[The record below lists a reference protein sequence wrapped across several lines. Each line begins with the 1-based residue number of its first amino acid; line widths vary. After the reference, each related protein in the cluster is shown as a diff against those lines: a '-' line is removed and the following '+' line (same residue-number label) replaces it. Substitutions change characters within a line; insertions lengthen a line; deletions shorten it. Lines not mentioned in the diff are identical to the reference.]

1 MTVLVDEARW
11 RWRGRLWAHLVSD
24 RSLAELHA
32 FAEGIGLRRVAF
44 QGDHYDVDV
53 EHRERAVAAGAQPVG
68 SRELVRRLRRA
79 GLRLSSAGRPA
90 PWSAAHSGT
99 WPLPDAA
106 RTAIAPDLD
115 GLLAALLAVDLPV
128 AEAVVLHRAGE
139 QAVLVRVA
147 GPIDLPVPPG
157 VRVTRDG
164 TDTVLEVH
172 AALSPAS
179 LGVA

>member
-24 RSLAELHA
+24 RSLEELHT
-32 FAEGIGLRRVAF
+32 FAERIGLRRVAF

-53 EHRERAVAAGAQPVG
+53 DHRERAVAAGAQPVG

-79 GLRLSSAGRPA
+79 GLRLPPAGRPA
-90 PWSAAHSGT
+90 PWAAAHAGA
-99 WPLPDAA
+99 WPLPAA
-106 RTAIAPDLD
+106 VRTSVAPAVDD
-115 GLLAALLAVDLPV
+115 VLAALLVVELPV
-128 AEAVVLHRAGE
+128 AEAVVLRRAGE
-139 QAVLVRVA
+139 EAVLVRIG
-147 GPIDLPVPPG
+147 GPVDRAIPAG

-172 AALSPAS
+172 ATLAPTSVGA
-179 LGVA
+179 A

>member
-1 MTVLVDEARW
+1 
-11 RWRGRLWAHLVSD
+11 
-24 RSLAELHA
+24 
-32 FAEGIGLRRVAF
+32 
-44 QGDHYDVDV
+44 
-53 EHRERAVAAGAQPVG
+53 
-68 SRELVRRLRRA
+68 
-79 GLRLSSAGRPA
+79 LSSAGRPA

>member
-24 RSLAELHA
+24 RSLEELHT

-44 QGDHYDVDV
+44 QGDHYDVDA
-53 EHRERAVAAGAQPVG
+53 EYRERAVVAGAQPVG

-79 GLRLSSAGRPA
+79 GLRLSPAGRPA
-90 PWSAAHSGT
+90 PWSAAHSGP
-99 WPLPDAA
+99 WPLPAA
-106 RTAIAPDLD
+106 VRTSVAPHLD
-115 GLLAALLAVDLPV
+115 DVLAALLAVDLP
-128 AEAVVLHRAGE
+128 ATEAVVLQRAGE

-147 GPIDLPVPPG
+147 GPIDIPVPTG

-164 TDTVLEVH
+164 IDTVLEVH
-172 AALSPAS
+172 AAHSPAA
-179 LGVA
+179 LGTA